1 MMLDMLQGRQKY
13 IQNCPLI
20 SSFQMMLKINVLI
33 NFQTRCTYQYQGNE
47 GGDAEKSAQ
56 CILAQNIINQK
67 IYLVLWYWLVFL
79 IIVGVLQIIFE
90 VVIFAVPSFR
100 IALLTWNI
108 GDYDTKDVRDF
119 LHSKGVAD
127 WFIFYQISK
136 NTDKQFFCLLLKN
149 MSTPDNMK
157 STEHNDLKG
166 FNPSVTS
173 KGTFFSNLA
182 SQICHL

>member
-1 MMLDMLQGRQKY
+1 MCNAFPTM
-13 IQNCPLI
+13 
-20 SSFQMMLKINVLI
+20 
-33 NFQTRCTYQYQGNE
+33 TRCTYQYQGNE

-79 IIVGVLQIIFE
+79 IIVGVLQMVFE
-90 VVIFAVPSFR
+90 VAIFTVPSFR

-119 LHSKGVAD
+119 LHSIGVAD
-127 WFIFYQISK
+127 WFIIYQISK

-173 KGTFFSNLA
+173 KVLGIIFVVLSLLRCVTTDENGQRTSP
-182 SQICHL
+182 IVTGI